1 VQTLVN
7 ASGKK
12 RSTVFF
18 FPKLLLSLMSA
29 SAGDLDL
36 SVKSGALEPTE
47 IAIVDFSIRFYVVRY
62 IVRTPQ
68 QLQRSNVVRA
78 GL

>member
-1 VQTLVN
+1 VN

-12 RSTVFF
+12 SRTVFF

-47 IAIVDFSIRFYVVRY
+47 IAIEIF
-62 IVRTPQ
+62 
-68 QLQRSNVVRA
+68 
-78 GL
+78 